1 MVDPDGGDGS
11 KADVP
16 SRFEPSFPVQDQ
28 IVLADE
34 DRHAE
39 AQRADGA
46 GDVAN
51 VRGIALPHAPWH
63 RPQIADRNANEF
75 EERRYVIT
83 GWTRRP

>member
-1 MVDPDGGDGS
+1 V
-11 KADVP
+11 A